1 MKVLRIVSEL
11 DFGGVEKVVL
21 NSIPSLFN
29 IDNNEVKVI
38 VLGRGGIV
46 SERLQEL
53 GVPVEVLNKNNRIP
67 NFYLINYLIK
77 LFKIEEPDVVHTQG
91 AEANFHGLIAAKI
104 AGVPVRIGEEIGFPN
119 HHSYWKYIFR
129 EVYKNA
135 TKVIAISQAVKD
147 RIVELGEVEAE
158 KVEVVY
164 NPVEIREREK
174 DKGERGN
181 IEKISI
187 SGEEEQGLSGTYKV
201 EETLRYT
208 QSDVYNGEIEKPFVF
223 VTTCRLV
230 PVKNLDRLISAFGKL
245 CNKFSEKSIE
255 LWIVG
260 DGPLRDS
267 LENQSKE
274 LGVSDKVKFWEFQE
288 NVFPFLEKADSFV
301 LPSLSEGSSV
311 SLVEAMSVG
320 LPSVVTKVGGALEII
335 GESQSAFIIDPLDE
349 NSIFKALYD
358 CLSLSKN
365 QRTVLGERAIM
376 ESKRFSV
383 ENYLKKILNIY
394 VNQIS

>member
-91 AEANFHGLIAAKI
+91 GEANFHGLIAARI
-104 AGVPVRIGEEIGFPN
+104 SGVPVRIGEEIGFPN
-119 HHSYWKYIFR
+119 HHSYWKYIFKL
-129 EVYKNA
+129 VYKNA
-135 TKVIAISQAVKD
+135 TKVIAISQAVRD
-147 RIVELGEVEAE
+147 RIVELGEVEEE

-164 NPVEIREREK
+164 NPVDIGEK
-174 DKGERGN
+174 SVS
-181 IEKISI
+181 EKSD
-187 SGEEEQGLSGTYKV
+187 EN
-201 EETLRYT
+201 ETLRFA
-208 QSDVYNGEIEKPFVF
+208 QSDGRKPFVF

-230 PVKNLDRLISAFGKL
+230 PVKNLDRLINALARL
-245 CNKFSEKSIE
+245 CNEFSEKSIE

-260 DGPLRDS
+260 DGPLRES
-267 LENQSKE
+267 LEDQSKE
-274 LGVSDKVKFWEFQE
+274 LGISDKVKFWGFQE
-288 NVFPFLEKADSFV
+288 NVYPFLEMADVFV

-320 LPSVVTKVGGALEII
+320 LPSIVTKVGGTQEII
-335 GESQSAFIIDPLDE
+335 GGSESAFLIDPLDE
-349 NSIFKALYD
+349 NSIFKVLYD
-358 CLSLSKN
+358 CISISKS

-394 VNQIS
+394 LNQSSLFL